1 MEDKMFEL
9 MSKIYSELTEFRA
22 ETNKRLATLEDEQK
36 KQNNDTIRIE
46 NKIDTNSKALF
57 DGHKQTYEKVIDK
70 V

>member
-22 ETNKRLATLEDEQK
+22 ETNKRLATLEDGQK